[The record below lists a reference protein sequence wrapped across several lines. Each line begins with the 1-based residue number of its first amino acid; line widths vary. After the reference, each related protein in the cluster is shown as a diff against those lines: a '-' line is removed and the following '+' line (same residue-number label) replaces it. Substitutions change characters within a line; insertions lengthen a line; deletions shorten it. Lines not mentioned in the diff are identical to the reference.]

1 MATSKVQHD
10 CTTYNIVIVGDTGV
24 GKSSFSLVNAS
35 PASLESLDEQ
45 FGYAHWDTKSEDRV
59 RVSFYSKVH
68 GIIIMYDATNR
79 ESFENVKNWL
89 KDIGANRGEAV
100 IKLIVG
106 NKCDLITEKIVDFE
120 EAKAFAVSLN
130 ISLVEVS
137 AANYINVKEAFMC
150 VISNIHSSEVLNRKD
165 TSNKSKYETITK
177 ALYQSFRCFIPSGLT
192 ISTTNGQRA
201 NNKKLHYLQH
211 IPFPADVCS
220 KAEIQHV
227 SSEDASVN
235 NVQVLVDPITSET
248 GNLSTEANENVDR
261 EGNRNPEEDETA
273 IDRILA
279 PPCQLTKE
287 K

>member
-10 CTTYNIVIVGDTGV
+10 CTNYNIVIVGDTGV
-24 GKSSFSLVNAS
+24 GKSSFSLVNA
-35 PASLESLDEQ
+35 
-45 FGYAHWDTKSEDRV
+45 
-59 RVSFYSKVH
+59 
-68 GIIIMYDATNR
+68 
-79 ESFENVKNWL
+79 L

-120 EAKAFAVSLN
+120 EAKAFAVSSK

-137 AANYINVKEAFMC
+137 AKYSINVTEAFMC

-165 TSNKSKYETITK
+165 TSNKSKYKTITK
-177 ALYQSFRCFIPSGLT
+177 LLYQSFRCIIPSGLT

-211 IPFPADVCS
+211 IPFPTDVCLN
-220 KAEIQHV
+220 AEIQHF

-235 NVQVLVDPITSET
+235 SVQVLVDPITSET
-248 GNLSTEANENVDR
+248 GNLSTEANETVDR

-279 PPCQLTKE
+279 PPCQLIKE